1 MGGAKEYPVVIN
13 ASIQN
18 ASEFTVRQITKLNL
32 YLQIHNSIRSMASLA
47 GLTFFYYPPKQIRMA
62 QSVKKFFLLSSPIP
76 PLLKMFRILIL
87 VLLYIVLKNMNKSF
101 NKNVYFYIIHTK

>member
-1 MGGAKEYPVVIN
+1 MGGAKEYPVVIS

-62 QSVKKFFLLSSPIP
+62 QSVKKMFLSSSPIP

-87 VLLYIVLKNMNKSF
+87 VLLKNMNKSF